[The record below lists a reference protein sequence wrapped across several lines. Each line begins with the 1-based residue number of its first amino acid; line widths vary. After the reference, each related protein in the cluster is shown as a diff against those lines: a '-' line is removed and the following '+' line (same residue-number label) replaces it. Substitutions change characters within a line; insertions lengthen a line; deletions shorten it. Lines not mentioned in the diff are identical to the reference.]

1 MAKKKYYAVAKGKS
15 GVPMILE
22 SWPACQKEV
31 IGAKGAIYKSF
42 ENIDDAKE
50 FIKLQVGGSTSREEV
65 VGDSAT
71 EEFEGLRI
79 YVDGSFMPCK
89 ENFSFG
95 LVAIKD
101 GEILHTDKG
110 VGEDADS
117 IALRNVSGEVMGAMK
132 AVEYAVGNEYKEVT
146 ICYDYQGIEC
156 WALGTWKRNR
166 VLTQKYNEFMKEN
179 MKKIKINFMKI
190 KGHSGDKFN
199 DMADRLAKAA
209 LEEI

>member
-15 GVPMILE
+15 GVAMILE

-50 FIKLQVGGSTSREEV
+50 FIKLQAGGTASKKEV
-65 VGDSAT
+65 IGDAES
-71 EEFEGLRI
+71 EVFEGLRI
-79 YVDGSFMPCK
+79 YVDGSFMAHK

-95 LVAIKD
+95 LVAIEN
-101 GEILHTDKG
+101 GEVLYTEKG
-110 VGEDADS
+110 VGEDEDA
-117 IALRNVSGEVMGAMK
+117 IALRNVSGEVMGAIK
-132 AVEYAVGNEYKEVT
+132 AVEYAIKNRYKEVT

-166 VLTQKYNEFMKEN
+166 TLTQKYNEFMKES
-179 MKKIKINFMKI
+179 MKEIKVNFLKI
-190 KGHSGDKFN
+190 KGHSGNKFN

>member
-15 GVPMILE
+15 GVAMILE

-42 ENIDDAKE
+42 ENIDEAKE
-50 FIKLQVGGSTSREEV
+50 FIRLQAGGTASGEEII
-65 VGDSAT
+65 GDSDS
-71 EEFEGLRI
+71 EVFDGLRI
-79 YVDGSFMPCK
+79 YVDGSFMLHK
-89 ENFSFG
+89 GNFSFG

-110 VGEDADS
+110 VGEDEDA

-132 AVEYAVGNEYKEVT
+132 AVEYALKNKYEEVT
-146 ICYDYQGIEC
+146 ICFDYQGIEC
-156 WALGTWKRNR
+156 WALGTWKRNKI
-166 VLTQKYNEFMKEN
+166 LTQKYNEFMAQN
-179 MKKIKINFMKI
+179 MKKIKVNFMKI
-190 KGHSGDKFN
+190 KGHSGNKFN

-209 LEEI
+209 LEEY